1 MRKSPDRFTK
11 ESLATPEDVTNLRR
25 ELDATG
31 TRLVKWGVALTIL
44 GVLLNTFLKWVM
56 R

>member
-11 ESLATPEDVTNLRR
+11 EPLATSEDFTDLGR
-25 ELDATG
+25 EIDATG
-31 TRLVKWGVALTIL
+31 TRLVKWAVALTIL
-44 GVLLNTFLKWVM
+44 GVLLNTFLEWVL